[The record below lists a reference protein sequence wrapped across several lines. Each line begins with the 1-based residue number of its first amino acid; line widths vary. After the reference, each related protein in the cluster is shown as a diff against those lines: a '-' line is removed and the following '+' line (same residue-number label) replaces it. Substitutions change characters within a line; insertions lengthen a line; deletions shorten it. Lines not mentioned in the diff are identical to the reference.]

1 MADDAAPPLPDIV
14 DLVDERALTL
24 TLYNVDVPRS
34 VLQDIQSYFDV
45 QSVDLRRAATDDG
58 IPRNFVVLHDGEE
71 FLAASSL
78 KSLYRVVR
86 PDSPLI
92 DVSAPADIE
101 YPELFRHID
110 QSIFT
115 DYGRDRMVVAS
126 REIESSAHQ
135 LGGTL
140 HAGFQRLS
148 NLRPQYRLYERL
160 AAAGVETHL
169 YGRPNWT
176 LPTDAHTIHAYD
188 DDEITDMW
196 FVVLDADSDEDK
208 RALLAEERENNQFY
222 GFWTFDDDIV
232 DTILARLEE
241 FPATGPV

>member
-14 DLVDERALTL
+14 DRVDERALTL

-34 VLQDIQSYFDV
+34 VLQDIQSYFAV

-58 IPRNFVVLHDGEE
+58 IPRNFVVLHDDSEY
-71 FLAASSL
+71 LAASSL

-92 DVSAPADIE
+92 DVSAPEEIE

-110 QSIFT
+110 QSVFT

-148 NLRPQYRLYERL
+148 NLRPQYRFYERL
-160 AAAGVETHL
+160 AAAGVDTHI

-176 LPTDAHTIHAYD
+176 VPTDAHTIHAYE
-188 DDEITDMW
+188 DDEITDTW
-196 FVVLDADSDEDK
+196 FVVLDAKSDDDK
-208 RALLAEERENNQFY
+208 RALLAEERDDNQFY
-222 GFWTFDDDIV
+222 GFWTFNAAIV
-232 DTILARLEE
+232 DTILARLNA
-241 FPATGPV
+241 FPATGPA

>member
-1 MADDAAPPLPDIV
+1 MADDAPPLPDII
-14 DLVDERALTL
+14 DGVDERALTL
-24 TLYNVDVPRS
+24 TLYNVDVPRG
-34 VLQDIQSYFDV
+34 VLSDIQSYFDV
-45 QSVDLRRAATDDG
+45 QSVNLRRAATDDG
-58 IPRNFVVLHDGEE
+58 IPRNFVVLHDDSK
-71 FLAASSL
+71 FLASSSL
-78 KSLYRVVR
+78 QSLYRVVR

-92 DVSAPADIE
+92 DVSAPEEIE

-160 AAAGVETHL
+160 AAAGVETHI
-169 YGRPNWT
+169 YGRPNWDV
-176 LPTDAHTIHAYD
+176 PTDAHAIHAYE
-188 DDEITDMW
+188 DDEITDTW
-196 FVVLDADSDEDK
+196 FVVLDADRDEDK
-208 RALLAEERENNQFY
+208 RALLAEEREDGQFH
-222 GFWTFDDDIV
+222 GFWAFDTDLV
-232 DTILARLEE
+232 DTILDRLRA
-241 FPATGPV
+241 FPETGPA

>member
-1 MADDAAPPLPDIV
+1 MADDAPSLPDII
-14 DLVDERALTL
+14 DRVDERALTL

-34 VLQDIQSYFDV
+34 VLRDIQSYFDV

-58 IPRNFVVLHDGEE
+58 IPRNFVVLHDGQE
-71 FLAASSL
+71 FLSSSSL
-78 KSLYRVVR
+78 QSLYRVVR

-92 DVSAPADIE
+92 DVSAPDEIE

-110 QSIFT
+110 QSVFT

-135 LGGTL
+135 LGGVL

-160 AAAGVETHL
+160 AAAGVETHI
-169 YGRPNWT
+169 YGRPNWDV
-176 LPTDAHTIHAYD
+176 PTDAHAIHASE
-188 DDEITDMW
+188 DDEITDTW
-196 FVVLDADSDEDK
+196 FVVLDADADDDK
-208 RALLAEERENNQFY
+208 RALLAEEHERGQFY
-222 GFWTFDDDIV
+222 GFWTYDAEIV
-232 DTILARLEE
+232 DAILARLRA
-241 FPATGPV
+241 FPATGPA